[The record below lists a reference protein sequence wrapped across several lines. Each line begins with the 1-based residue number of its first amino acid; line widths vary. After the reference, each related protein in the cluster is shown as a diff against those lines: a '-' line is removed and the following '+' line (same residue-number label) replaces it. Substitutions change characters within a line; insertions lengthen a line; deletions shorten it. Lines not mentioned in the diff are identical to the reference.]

1 MNWRRIVAGL
11 IVIFAAMQFVPVD
24 KSHPPITDPIVFK
37 NTDAELI
44 ARRSCYDCHS
54 NENVWPW
61 YGNIAPVSWVVA
73 NHVAEGRSVLN
84 FSDIAGT
91 IANGGERGER
101 GEAGEAGEAGE
112 GGAGGSAADIVDE
125 SAETINEGEM
135 PPAYYLLTH
144 PDAAL
149 SASDKATL
157 IAGIKE
163 ALANR

>member
-1 MNWRRIVAGL
+1 MNLRRIIAIG
-11 IVIFAAMQFVPVD
+11 IVVFAAIQFVPVD
-24 KSHPPITDPIVFK
+24 RTQPPISDPIVFT
-37 NTDAELI
+37 NANAEAI

-91 IANGGERGER
+91 IANGGESGER
-101 GEAGEAGEAGE
+101 GEGNSTGEIIEH
-112 GGAGGSAADIVDE
+112 

-144 PDAAL
+144 PDAKL
-149 SASDKATL
+149 SAADKATL
-157 IAGIKE
+157 ITGIKE

>member
-11 IVIFAAMQFVPVD
+11 IVVFAAIQFVPVD
-24 KSHPPITDPIVFK
+24 RSHPPVVDPIVF
-37 NTDAELI
+37 TDANAELI

-73 NHVAEGRSVLN
+73 HHVEEGRSILN

-91 IANGGERGER
+91 IANGGEGGER
-101 GEAGEAGEAGE
+101 GEAGEGGE
-112 GGAGGSAADIVDE
+112 GDAGGSASEIVEE

-144 PDAAL
+144 PDAKL
-149 SASDKATL
+149 SAADKATL
-157 IAGIKE
+157 ITGIKE

>member
-1 MNWRRIVAGL
+1 MNLRRIIAIG
-11 IVIFAAMQFVPVD
+11 IVVFAAIQFVPVD
-24 KSHPPITDPIVFK
+24 RTQPPISDPIVFT
-37 NTDAELI
+37 NANAEAI

-91 IANGGERGER
+91 IANGGESGER
-101 GEAGEAGEAGE
+101 GEANEEGE
-112 GGAGGSAADIVDE
+112 GGVGGSASEIVEE

-144 PDAAL
+144 PDAKL
-149 SASDKATL
+149 SAADKTTL
-157 IAGIKE
+157 ITGIKE

>member
-1 MNWRRIVAGL
+1 MNLRRIIAIGI
-11 IVIFAAMQFVPVD
+11 IVFAAIQFVPVD
-24 KSHPPITDPIVFK
+24 RTQPPISDPIVFT
-37 NTDAELI
+37 NANAEAI

-91 IANGGERGER
+91 IANGGEHGER
-101 GEAGEAGEAGE
+101 GEGHSTGEIIEH
-112 GGAGGSAADIVDE
+112 
-125 SAETINEGEM
+125 SAETINQGEM

-144 PDAAL
+144 PDAKL
-149 SASDKATL
+149 SAADKATL
-157 IAGIKE
+157 ITGIKE

>member
-11 IVIFAAMQFVPVD
+11 IVLFAAIQFVPVD
-24 KSHPPITDPIVFK
+24 RSHPPVTDPIVFK
-37 NTDAELI
+37 NVDAELI

-73 NHVAEGRSVLN
+73 HHIEEGRSVLN

-101 GEAGEAGEAGE
+101 GEAGEGGE
-112 GGAGGSAADIVDE
+112 GGAGGSASEIVEE
-125 SAETINEGEM
+125 SSETINEGEM
-135 PPAYYLLTH
+135 PPSYYLLTH

-149 SASDKATL
+149 SPADKATL
-157 IAGIKE
+157 ITGIKE